1 MDLYDLLDTTLDRE
15 TGIMLF
21 FVIFMGFLIW
31 VMISVYSN
39 VIRMKRE
46 DKL

>member
-1 MDLYDLLDTTLDRE
+1 MDLYDLLNITLDRE
-15 TGIMLF
+15 TGTMLF

-31 VMISVYSN
+31 VMISVHSN

-46 DKL
+46 GK